1 LIVGA
6 FSEHAPDGTERAFH
20 GGVTVYRKGTKT
32 MTRHLEPIRQPL
44 EVRLKET
51 APTRALR
58 ESLLI
63 DHVSDIAEMNLQAA
77 EREITG
83 QYLGHSSTLARRIRS
98 AIERLNNG
106 SYGVCLRCEENIASK
121 RLRAL
126 PWAELCIQCQE
137 DADRLGQQE
146 ERDRITIDRAEA
158 A

>member
-1 LIVGA
+1 
-6 FSEHAPDGTERAFH
+6 
-20 GGVTVYRKGTKT
+20 
-32 MTRHLEPIRQPL
+32 
-44 EVRLKET
+44 
-51 APTRALR
+51 
-58 ESLLI
+58 
-63 DHVSDIAEMNLQAA
+63 MNSQAA